1 MLGLIFFFRKDSDVK
16 YCMALYPQMVNYRG
30 QRVNCEIYN
39 VKDVVIPGIPN
50 LSKEFKEK
58 IGMVAV
64 DLTDGLYIQDGE
76 LIDMEGKEDVE
87 VFIVPDG
94 VRTLTDELFKDC
106 VNLRR
111 IIFPSSLIEIC
122 FSCFKNCKNLEEIQF
137 PKGLQIINREA
148 FKGCV
153 KLKEIILPASV
164 TRIGIRAFEDC
175 SILEIF
181 KFEGVPESIGSE
193 ILRNCYNL
201 EPIFIPKGIRFMS
214 SSVFAYTNAKI
225 YVEEGND
232 TSEWSK
238 SWYFSADVTNGVKR
252 DEYEKIS

>member
-1 MLGLIFFFRKDSDVK
+1 M
-16 YCMALYPQMVNYRG
+16 
-30 QRVNCEIYN
+30 
-39 VKDVVIPGIPN
+39 
-50 LSKEFKEK
+50 
-58 IGMVAV
+58 
-64 DLTDGLYIQDGE
+64 
-76 LIDMEGKEDVE
+76 
-87 VFIVPDG
+87 
-94 VRTLTDELFKDC
+94 
-106 VNLRR
+106 
-111 IIFPSSLIEIC
+111 
-122 FSCFKNCKNLEEIQF
+122 
-137 PKGLQIINREA
+137 
-148 FKGCV
+148 
-153 KLKEIILPASV
+153 
-164 TRIGIRAFEDC
+164 
-175 SILEIF
+175 EIF